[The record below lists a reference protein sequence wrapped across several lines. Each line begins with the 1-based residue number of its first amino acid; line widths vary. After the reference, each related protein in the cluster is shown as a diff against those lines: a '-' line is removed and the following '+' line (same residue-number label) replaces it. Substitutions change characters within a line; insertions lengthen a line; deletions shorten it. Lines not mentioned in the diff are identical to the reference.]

1 MQALSNSIIKHIYTL
16 MTCEKKILRLSEIP
30 VINQK
35 DKNNDLRKGSTNHPL
50 FSSQSRVY
58 IENLSL
64 SVIIKKINQNY
75 TLQGSS
81 TPITSI

>member
-1 MQALSNSIIKHIYTL
+1 

-30 VINQK
+30 VINLK

-64 SVIIKKINQNY
+64 SVITKKNKSELHFARIVNTNYIN
-75 TLQGSS
+75 LKRF
-81 TPITSI
+81 

>member
-1 MQALSNSIIKHIYTL
+1 MW
-16 MTCEKKILRLSEIP
+16 KKILRLSEIP
-30 VINQK
+30 VINLK
-35 DKNNDLRKGSTNHPL
+35 DKKQWSEKGHHQPPA
-50 FSSQSRVY
+50 FSSQSRVI

-64 SVIIKKINQNY
+64 SVITKKINQNY

>member
-1 MQALSNSIIKHIYTL
+1 
-16 MTCEKKILRLSEIP
+16 MTCEKKILRLSEIL

-35 DKNNDLRKGSTNHPL
+35 DKNKVLRKSTTNHPL